1 MQGRA
6 GGRAE
11 LEIVTSGVRGGE
23 AGAAGPEAQA
33 GDPGRFARPG
43 AEMTPEVC
51 SASSSH
57 ASMASMVS
65 GRRPRFR
72 ETTRTP
78 TNKSRHKT
86 RRRRRETTNTRK
98 TQERRWKAWWAG
110 QGHPTCVNNTNLE
123 RYIPDC
129 PVDVSYDAEVSQEL
143 HGPDNLPRLEEE
155 DDEDEDDLLLKGTQK
170 DQWDAFLPKFE
181 DEGLGPGLC

>member
-1 MQGRA
+1 
-6 GGRAE
+6 
-11 LEIVTSGVRGGE
+11 
-23 AGAAGPEAQA
+23 
-33 GDPGRFARPG
+33 
-43 AEMTPEVC
+43 
-51 SASSSH
+51 
-57 ASMASMVS
+57 MAS
-65 GRRPRFR
+65 GRRRRRLFAAFSFDAWVAATARGRREADRTRLDAVGGRGREPRRRRRFR

-155 DDEDEDDLLLKGTQK
+155 DDEDEDDLLLEEILERLK
-170 DQWDAFLPKFE
+170 WDALLPKFE
-181 DEGLGPGLC
+181 DEDWARGRC